1 MNINSDA
8 CVSAAISGSVFW
20 YVSLVLNE
28 FLFFDGEL
36 SSIFYGLLLTPFY
49 FLIAYVFA
57 FILLIPLSPIM
68 DRTSRGFSF
77 SVFVMIGFFVPV
89 YLSTE
94 LIWLSERG
102 LDPLSIDRINH
113 TIFTGLSFG
122 LIGVSSA
129 IASWVTLKYGKSKA
143 NFSNKQMKREN

>member
-1 MNINSDA
+1 MNTNSDA
-8 CVSAAISGSVFW
+8 CVSAAISASVFW
-20 YVSLVLNE
+20 YISLVLNE
-28 FLFFDGEL
+28 FLFFEGEL
-36 SSIFYGLLLTPFY
+36 SSILYGFLLTPFY

-57 FILLIPLSPIM
+57 FILLIPLNPIM
-68 DRTSRGFSF
+68 DKTSKGFSF

-102 LDPLSIDRINH
+102 QDPLSIDKINH

-129 IASWVTLKYGKSKA
+129 IASWITLKYGKSKD
-143 NFSNKQMKREN
+143 NFSNGQG